1 MSQAKFLCSDVSGTD
16 IDGRNKSSRNSFAR
30 YMVTYG
36 KNGLQPRDAKRLCD
50 VKYHEI
56 EKKLVQYV
64 DLRSRLFKIDGKVL
78 SWNIIVAK
86 CEQWAQQEEDP
97 KYKSFKASVGFIS
110 KALKRNNIDGLHGEG
125 NELSD
130 EEGGDLI
137 TKFKE
142 DELHDFIRVHFFFG
156 LTFIYLAMMGSTN
169 MQLVTR
175 DLMLEEKQQL
185 LKQCSLSA
193 LVLYQHATLVQG

>member
-1 MSQAKFLCSDVSGTD
+1 VSGTD

-64 DLRSRLFKIDGKVL
+64 DLRSRLFKIDEKVL
-78 SWNIIVAK
+78 SWNIIAAK
-86 CEQWAQQEEDP
+86 CEQWAQQAEDP

-110 KALKRNNIDGLHGEG
+110 KALKRNDIDGLHGEG

-137 TKFKE
+137 TKFK
-142 DELHDFIRVHFFFG
+142 DELHDFIRVQVFG
-156 LTFIYLAMMGSTN
+156 LTLIYLTMMGWTN
-169 MQLVTR
+169 MQLVVR

-185 LKQCSLSA
+185 LQQECGIYTLTLLLCLNLK
-193 LVLYQHATLVQG
+193 HATLVEG

>member
-1 MSQAKFLCSDVSGTD
+1 M
-16 IDGRNKSSRNSFAR
+16 
-30 YMVTYG
+30 
-36 KNGLQPRDAKRLCD
+36 
-50 VKYHEI
+50 
-56 EKKLVQYV
+56 
-64 DLRSRLFKIDGKVL
+64 
-78 SWNIIVAK
+78 VAK

-137 TKFKE
+137 TKFK
-142 DELHDFIRVHFFFG
+142 DELHDFIRVHFFG

-185 LKQCSLSA
+185 LKQCGLSTLA
-193 LVLYQHATLVQG
+193 VVLSFNLKHATLVEG